1 MPRRLKVLTGSCL
14 SVVVVIGV
22 CVCELKSCSQVQ
34 TSNHEKVLKSI
45 NEWSGLWWIAYS
57 GLPIQYWASQGGSL
71 PKWWSCRVSRWRC
84 LTDSGKNCRT
94 RSSATRRQSIGWQPL
109 IGSWP
114 TPPLPPLV
122 SPDCVGVAEVRTA
135 LMPVALPRVRPAR
148 AQSTFAPMTVENR
161 TRTRS
166 VGCSHPR
173 SPVFHLSI
181 SCISINR
188 MSINYLVLSWTGE
201 ITHTLVWCSD

>member
-1 MPRRLKVLTGSCL
+1 M
-14 SVVVVIGV
+14 SVVDRLQWFTDPVLGQPGWELTQMVVMLS
-22 CVCELKSCSQVQ
+22 EQV
-34 TSNHEKVLKSI
+34 
-45 NEWSGLWWIAYS
+45 A
-57 GLPIQYWASQGGSL
+57 
-71 PKWWSCRVSRWRC
+71 
-84 LTDSGKNCRT
+84 KNCRT

-114 TPPLPPLV
+114 TPPPPPLV

-148 AQSTFAPMTVENR
+148 AQSTFAPMTVKNR

-188 MSINYLVLSWTGE
+188 MSINYLVLS
-201 ITHTLVWCSD
+201 